1 MRAERK
7 ARFKVANIYLITP
20 SWLIKKKRSYW
31 RGIKNLENLGF
42 KIQNKKFLIK
52 IPSLRQKVAQIHA
65 ALKNERTEIILAQR
79 GGYGC
84 MKLLP
89 YLDFELIKKKPK
101 IFAGF
106 SDLSALL
113 NVIYEKT
120 GLITWH
126 APMIINFSP
135 VSNFTIRSFLNACR
149 GFPQKNLFSGAPLKV
164 YRSGIARGILKG
176 GNLITLT
183 ALLGTSWEIKTAG
196 TILFLEEVDQ
206 KLYEVDRLL
215 TQWILAQKF
224 AKVKGLILGNFRGL
238 KSQEVFEILRKQIK
252 INFPVV
258 YCPYIGH
265 VQNKITLPIGA
276 KVTLNTFENSLNIL

>member
-1 MRAERK
+1 LP
-7 ARFKVANIYLITP
+7 IISIITP
-20 SWLIKKKRSYW
+20 SWLMKKETEFKA
-31 RGIKNLENLGF
+31 GVKTLEGLGF
-42 KIQNKKFLIK
+42 RVQNKKFLTK
-52 IPSLRQKVAQIHA
+52 MPSLKQKIKQIHA
-65 ALKNERTEIILAQR
+65 AVKNKKVEIIMAQR

-89 YLDFELIKKKPK
+89 HLHFTLLKKHPK

-126 APMIINFSP
+126 SPMIINFHP
-135 VSNFTIRSFLNACR
+135 ATPFTIRSFLNACQ
-149 GFPQKNLFSGAPLKV
+149 GFPQKNLFAGAPLGI
-164 YRSGIARGILKG
+164 YRAGIARGVLKG
-176 GNLITLT
+176 GNLITLS
-183 ALLGTSWEIKTAG
+183 ALLGTKWEIKTAG

-215 TQWILAQKF
+215 SQWILAQKF
-224 AKVKGLILGNFRGL
+224 AKVQGVILGNFRGL
-238 KSQEVFEILRKQIK
+238 KNKDVFNILREQVK
-252 INFPVV
+252 IDFPLV

-265 VQNKITLPIGA
+265 GPNKITLPIGA
-276 KVTLNTFENSLNIL
+276 KVELNTYTKTLKIL